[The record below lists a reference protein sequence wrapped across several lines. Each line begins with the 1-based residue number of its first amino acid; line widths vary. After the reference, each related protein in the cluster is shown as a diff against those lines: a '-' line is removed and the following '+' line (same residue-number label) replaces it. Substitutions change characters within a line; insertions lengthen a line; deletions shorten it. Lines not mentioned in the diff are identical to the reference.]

1 MTESPLPPFF
11 RIGPERPAS
20 PVILSV
26 PHAGRDYG
34 AHLLNATRLRKAVLE
49 TLEDRL
55 VDRLIWR
62 ATALGMTAFV
72 ARAPRLEIDLN
83 REERELDPS
92 LIAPPLPSGGL
103 VQSARTRGGLGLIP
117 SRITGSGPIWR
128 ERIPRA
134 ELERRIGQIHQPY
147 HAALA
152 DALAAARARFGE
164 AVLLDCHSMP
174 PRHRPDN
181 DGERPAT
188 IVFGDRHGT
197 TIGADLLDAAI
208 DRLARAGLPHRVQ
221 RALCGRLYRRP
232 ARPAAHRRPCAADR
246 DRPLRLSRRGPEDA
260 RPRLRR
266 HGPPDRG
273 RGPGDRAE
281 AAGRPG
287 RAGGGIGRDDARRG
301 VRKVA
306 SGQMRTWTVV
316 YLNLSRAASLALLL
330 LASGCAKSSTPRG
343 QRDDYPV
350 AISRPVCRPVSPLSD
365 HRTPGRPGDG
375 MGLGGAADAALF
387 AGFRGRSRA
396 LPGIVETFSP
406 FRGTATHP

>member
-34 AHLLNATRLRKAVLE
+34 AHLLNAARLRKEVLE
-49 TLEDRL
+49 VLEDRL

-83 REERELDPS
+83 RDEREIDAS
-92 LIAPPLPSGGL
+92 LIAPPPVPGSL

-134 ELERRIGQIHQPY
+134 ELERRIAAIHQPY
-147 HAALA
+147 HAALSA
-152 DALAAARARFGE
+152 ALASARERFGD

-181 DGERPAT
+181 DGARPAT

-197 TIGADLLDAAI
+197 TISPDLLDAA
-208 DRLARAGLPHRVQ
+208 LTAARAMG
-221 RALCGRLYRRP
+221 YRSACNAPYAGGYIVARHG
-232 ARPAAHRRPCAADR
+232 RPAAGLHAVQIEIDRSAYLDADLKT
-246 DRPLRLSRRGPEDA
+246 P
-260 RPRLRR
+260 
-266 HGPPDRG
+266 
-273 RGPGDRAE
+273 GPGFEGMARLI
-281 AAGRPG
+281 AG
-287 RAGGGIGRDDARRG
+287 
-301 VRKVA
+301 VA
-306 SGQMRTWTVV
+306 QAIEQRLLSGQDA
-316 YLNLSRAASLALLL
+316 LAA
-330 LASGCAKSSTPRG
+330 
-343 QRDDYPV
+343 
-350 AISRPVCRPVSPLSD
+350 
-365 HRTPGRPGDG
+365 
-375 MGLGGAADAALF
+375 
-387 AGFRGRSRA
+387 
-396 LPGIVETFSP
+396 E
-406 FRGTATHP
+406 

>member
-34 AHLLNATRLRKAVLE
+34 PQLLNAARLRKEVLE

-83 REERELDPS
+83 REEREIDPS
-92 LIAPPLPSGGL
+92 LIAPPMAPSGL

-134 ELERRIGQIHQPY
+134 ELERRIAAIHQPW
-147 HAALA
+147 HAALS
-152 DALAAARARFGE
+152 DALASARERFGD

-181 DGERPAT
+181 DGTRPAT
-188 IVFGDRHGT
+188 IVFGDRHST
-197 TIGADLLDAAI
+197 TISPDLLDAAMAASRAMGYRTACNAPYAGGYIVARHGRPASGVHAVQLEI
-208 DRLARAGLPHRVQ
+208 DRSA
-221 RALCGRLYRRP
+221 
-232 ARPAAHRRPCAADR
+232 
-246 DRPLRLSRRGPEDA
+246 
-260 RPRLRR
+260 
-266 HGPPDRG
+266 
-273 RGPGDRAE
+273 
-281 AAGRPG
+281 
-287 RAGGGIGRDDARRG
+287 
-301 VRKVA
+301 
-306 SGQMRTWTVV
+306 
-316 YLNLSRAASLALLL
+316 YL
-330 LASGCAKSSTPRG
+330 
-343 QRDDYPV
+343 D
-350 AISRPVCRPVSPLSD
+350 SD
-365 HRTPGRPGDG
+365 LRTPGPGFEG
-375 MGLGGAADAALF
+375 MARLIAGVAQAIEQRLLSGQDALAA
-387 AGFRGRSRA
+387 
-396 LPGIVETFSP
+396 E
-406 FRGTATHP
+406 